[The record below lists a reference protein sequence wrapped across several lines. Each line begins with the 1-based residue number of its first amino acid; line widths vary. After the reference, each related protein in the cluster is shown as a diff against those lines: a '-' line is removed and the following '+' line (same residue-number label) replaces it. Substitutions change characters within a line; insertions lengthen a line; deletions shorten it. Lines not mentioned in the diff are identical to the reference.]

1 MKEKPEVIIK
11 LEELRR
17 TVAKDKNKSI
27 LEWKKLEIFQ
37 NSQMFRPV
45 YLET

>member
-1 MKEKPEVIIK
+1 MIIK

-17 TVAKDKNKSI
+17 TFAKDKNKSI
-27 LEWKKLEIFQ
+27 LEWKKLEIIQ
-37 NSQMFRPV
+37 NSQIFRAF